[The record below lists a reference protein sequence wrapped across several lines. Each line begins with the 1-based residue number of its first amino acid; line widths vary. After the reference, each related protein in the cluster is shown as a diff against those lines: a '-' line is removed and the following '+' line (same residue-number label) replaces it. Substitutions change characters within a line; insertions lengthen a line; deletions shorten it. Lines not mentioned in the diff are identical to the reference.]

1 MGEKYLRLDRFLSDM
16 GEGTRS
22 EIKKMIKAGRVSVDG
37 IAAKDPACKVS
48 AESVIELDGRSLQY
62 EEFAYYMMNK
72 PAGVISASEDSR
84 ESTVVDLIAEP
95 KRKDLFP
102 AGRLDRD
109 TEGLLLITNDGQLAH
124 RLLAPKH
131 HVDKL
136 YTAVVS
142 GMVTEETVTEFRR
155 GIVLPDGLECLP
167 ADLELISY
175 DEASDRSEVNVTIQE
190 GKFHQIKRMFAAA
203 GSEVLYLKRMSM
215 GPLELDPSL
224 APGEYRRLTEEE
236 ISSLKSI

>member
-1 MGEKYLRLDRFLSDM
+1 M

-37 IAAKDPACKVS
+37 IVAKDPACRVS
-48 AESVIELDGRSLQY
+48 AESVIELDGRSLKY

-72 PAGVISASEDSR
+72 PAGIISASEDSR
-84 ESTVVDLIAEP
+84 EPTVVDLIAEP

-155 GIVLPDGLECLP
+155 GIVLTDGLECLP

-175 DEASDRSEVNVTIQE
+175 DETSDRSEVNVTIQE